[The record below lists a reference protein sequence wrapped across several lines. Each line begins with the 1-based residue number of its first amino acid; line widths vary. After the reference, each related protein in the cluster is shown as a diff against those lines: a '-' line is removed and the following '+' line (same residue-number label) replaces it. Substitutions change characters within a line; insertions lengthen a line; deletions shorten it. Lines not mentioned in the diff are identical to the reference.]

1 MVTGML
7 KSAATVGILLVLFP
21 VSAAAADGVGVP
33 GGTTPTPT
41 AGVCVVS
48 GTATFSPGVN
58 IVPQTIGVSINV
70 GGTCNGDP
78 VSDSMSLTISGGPL
92 LSCEAGFGPTSDV
105 VSFADNPPGL
115 QSGTGDLVVTAG
127 GGVATVTAGI
137 VVGTL
142 TYVWTGSPLGCTA
155 PSGVTSTGVTGLFTY
170 VSE

>member
-1 MVTGML
+1 MVGHLLNRAALAALALALGPLSISTA
-7 KSAATVGILLVLFP
+7 SAAPTSTPL
-21 VSAAAADGVGVP
+21 
-33 GGTTPTPT
+33 TPTPT
-41 AGVCVVS
+41 TGVCLVT

-58 IVPQTIGVSINV
+58 IVPQTVAISLNV

-78 VSDSMSLTISGGPL
+78 IGDTMALTIAASPL
-92 LSCEAGFGPTSDV
+92 QSCEAGFGPTSDV
-105 VSFADNPPGL
+105 ITFTDNPPGTA
-115 QSGTGDLVVTAG
+115 SGTGDLVVTAG